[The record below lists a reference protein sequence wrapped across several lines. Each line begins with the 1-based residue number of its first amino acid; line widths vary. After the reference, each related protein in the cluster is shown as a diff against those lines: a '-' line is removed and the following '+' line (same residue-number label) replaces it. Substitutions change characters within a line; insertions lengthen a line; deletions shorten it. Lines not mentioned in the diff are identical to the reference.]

1 MLFSSNNPYY
11 AYIFSFLTPTTVIM
25 YKNQSYTALTKSP
38 KYFGKVIMDEKI
50 KSAILK
56 QIEKEPFCKK
66 FGLKLKEM
74 REGYAKVEMFFT
86 QDMENMFGMA
96 HGGAIFSL
104 IDAAFEVA
112 SNSHGTMAVALNM
125 NINYLAS
132 PEKGALIT
140 AEAREIN
147 RTKKTAAYEINAT
160 DESGKLLAS
169 CQALVY
175 RLDKPLP
182 FL

>member
-1 MLFSSNNPYY
+1 
-11 AYIFSFLTPTTVIM
+11 
-25 YKNQSYTALTKSP
+25 
-38 KYFGKVIMDEKI
+38 MDEKVRN
-50 KSAILK
+50 AILK
-56 QIEKEPFCKK
+56 QIEKEPFGKK
-66 FGLKLKEM
+66 FGLKLKDV
-74 REGYAKVEMFFT
+74 REGYAKVEMLFT

-104 IDAAFEVA
+104 LDAAFEVA

-132 PEKGALIT
+132 PEKGSMLP

-147 RTKKTAAYEINAT
+147 RTKKTAAYDIHAT
-160 DESGKLLAS
+160 DDAGKLLAS

-175 RLDKPLP
+175 RLEKPLP

>member
-1 MLFSSNNPYY
+1 
-11 AYIFSFLTPTTVIM
+11 
-25 YKNQSYTALTKSP
+25 
-38 KYFGKVIMDEKI
+38 MDEKVR
-50 KSAILK
+50 KAISRK
-56 QIEKEPFCKK
+56 MADEPFAKK
-66 FGLKLKEM
+66 FGLRLIEVQ
-74 REGYAKVEMFFT
+74 EGYAKVEMRFT
-86 QDMENMFGMA
+86 QDLENMFCMA

-104 IDAAFEVA
+104 IDAAFEIA

-132 PEKGALIT
+132 PEKGAMLN

-147 RTKKTAAYEINAT
+147 RTKKTAVYEIRAT
-160 DESGKLLAS
+160 DDSGKLLAS

-175 RLDKPLP
+175 RLEKPLP

>member
-1 MLFSSNNPYY
+1 
-11 AYIFSFLTPTTVIM
+11 
-25 YKNQSYTALTKSP
+25 
-38 KYFGKVIMDEKI
+38 
-50 KSAILK
+50 
-56 QIEKEPFCKK
+56 
-66 FGLKLKEM
+66 
-74 REGYAKVEMFFT
+74 
-86 QDMENMFGMA
+86 MENMFGMA

-132 PEKGALIT
+132 PEKGSMLT

-147 RTKKTAAYEINAT
+147 RTKKTAAYEIHAT
-160 DESGKLLAS
+160 DDSGKLLAS
-169 CQALVY
+169 CQSLAY
-175 RLDKPLP
+175 RLEKPLP